1 MTGCKKEVHVDAHCM
16 VVVIA
21 VEWLLDS
28 TMGPGTVECSNVWL
42 LNLTW
47 VLTLHAALQ
56 FHRFKLLG
64 QCITQPPLLGQWS
77 AFSVTRSSA

>member
-21 VEWLLDS
+21 LEWLLNL
-28 TMGPGTVECSNVWL
+28 TMGPDTVECSNVWL

-47 VLTLHAALQ
+47 VLT
-56 FHRFKLLG
+56 
-64 QCITQPPLLGQWS
+64 CSPPVS
-77 AFSVTRSSA
+77 PF